1 MIGNMPELQEKFLK
15 PTEHLRNLKLLE
27 EVSKDS
33 AISQR
38 KLSIRLGVALGVTNA
53 CLKSMIKKGYIRA
66 RGINH
71 KRIAY
76 YLTPRGFQEKAR
88 LAYHFLQHNVTYY
101 IELKRNIA
109 SKLRSL
115 VVSGVKRVVFYGA
128 GEAMEIAYITMQE
141 IPLDLIGIVDDDPA
155 KQGRRLFGFT
165 IQSPKTINELR
176 PDAIIV
182 TSIRYRD
189 EIIKKLNDNDK
200 LRAIACHSF

>member
-1 MIGNMPELQEKFLK
+1 MPELQEKFLK
-15 PTEHLRNLKLLE
+15 PTEHLRNLQLLE

-53 CLKSMIKKGYIRA
+53 CLKRMIKRGCIRA

-88 LAYHFLQHNVTYY
+88 LAYHFLQHNITYY
-101 IELKRNIA
+101 IELKKNIA
-109 SKLRSL
+109 SKLHSL
-115 VVSGVKRVVFYGA
+115 AASGVKRIIFYGA
-128 GEAMEIAYITMQE
+128 GEAMEVAYITMQE
-141 IPLDLIGIVDDDPA
+141 IPINLVGIVDDDPA

-165 IQSPKTINELR
+165 IQSPTVITELR

-182 TSIRYRD
+182 TSIMYKD
-189 EIIKKLNDNDK
+189 EIIDRLNENSE
-200 LRAIACHSF
+200 LRVIPCHSL

>member
-1 MIGNMPELQEKFLK
+1 MPELQEKFLK
-15 PTEHLRNLKLLE
+15 PTEHLRNLQLLE

-33 AISQR
+33 ATSQR
-38 KLSIRLGVALGVTNA
+38 KLSIRLDIALGVTNA

-101 IELKRNIA
+101 IELKKNIG

-115 VVSGVKRVVFYGA
+115 AASGVKRIIFYGA
-128 GEAMEIAYITMQE
+128 GEAMEVAYITMQE
-141 IPLDLIGIVDDDPA
+141 IPLDLIGIVDDDPL
-155 KQGRRLFGFT
+155 KQGKRLFGVT
-165 IQSPKTINELR
+165 IQSPNAIGELR

-182 TSIRYRD
+182 TSIKYRD
-189 EIIKKLNDNDK
+189 EIIKKLNDNNE
-200 LRAIACHSF
+200 LETIACHSL